1 MLFNGK
7 PKLVKS
13 EEQLEDLK
21 IKKLKDDF
29 LINRVFRFSLL
40 GVYILVLFSLSIL
53 FILELINNIGF
64 RETVLNIIRDNMVG
78 IVISGLS
85 ILGIYQATKEKSS

>member
-7 PKLVKS
+7 PKLVRS
-13 EEQLEDLK
+13 EEQLEELK
-21 IKKLKDDF
+21 VKKLNDDF

-40 GVYILVLFSLSIL
+40 SVYVIILFALSVLFIVQISLD
-53 FILELINNIGF
+53 EDF
-64 RETVLNIIRDNMVG
+64 RKTVLEIIRDNLVS

-85 ILGIYQATKEKSS
+85 ILGIYKATKS